1 MTQAFDPTKL
11 YCVNHPQNETNLRC
25 NRCERPI
32 CTRCAVLTPTGYRC
46 RDCVR
51 GQQKTY
57 ETAQW
62 MDYPLAIVLAA
73 GLSFLGSL
81 VAGVMGFFAL
91 FIAPVAGVIIAEV
104 VRAAVR
110 KRRSRRLFQWATIA
124 AALGSLIP
132 VIQQVILILLVLTTS
147 SGQGGGFSL
156 FGFLPLVF
164 SALYTFL
171 VTSTVYYRLA
181 GIQLKF

>member
-1 MTQAFDPTKL
+1 MTQVFDPTKL
-11 YCVNHPQNETNLRC
+11 YCINHPQTETNLRC

-51 GQQKTY
+51 GQQKVY

-62 MDYPLAIVLAA
+62 IDYPLAIVLAA

-81 VAGVMGFFAL
+81 VAGVMGFFTL
-91 FIAPVAGVIIAEV
+91 FVAPVAGIIIAEA
-104 VRAAVR
+104 VRAAIR

-124 AALGSLIP
+124 AAAGSLLP
-132 VIQQVILILLVLTTS
+132 VIQQLIFLVLVLSAS
-147 SGQGGGFSL
+147 SGESGGIGF
-156 FGFLPLVF
+156 FGFLPLIYR
-164 SALYTFL
+164 ALYTFL
-171 VTSTVYYRLA
+171 VTSTVYYRLS
-181 GIQLKF
+181 GIQLKL